1 MLKKEVNMLSG
12 PIMPGLVAIT
22 MPVLLM
28 NVLQSLFNI
37 IDMTMLK
44 LFIPDS
50 DVAVGAVGVCGML
63 ITLVSCLVTGV
74 ATGANVV
81 IAKCIG
87 QGKQDRVDKAV
98 GTAVVFSLLGGLLL
112 AFIGIFCAETF
123 LRWMN
128 CPDTLLAPATLYFQ
142 LYFVGAPILMLY
154 TFCAAILRST
164 GDTKRT
170 MVYSLTGGIVKVIAT
185 YVFVALFGLTVD
197 GVAYATI
204 VSWVIS
210 AALAYVAL
218 AKNDGMVKIKRAYL
232 GLYMSELREMVSI
245 GIPTGLQAALYSV
258 ANVIITATVN
268 GFGDAAATGVSIANN
283 FDGLLYQISIA
294 PAVAVLPYVSQNIG
308 AGNVKRAT
316 QSVWHGV
323 LITVLFGATFGM
335 LSAIFSAELSSLVSS
350 DPTVISYSQQ
360 KMIII
365 SSTYFICGIN
375 EIMSAALRGMGK
387 PIVPTVSAL
396 IFMCGLRFVWVYL
409 IFPLYENLTFLYLV
423 WPVGWTLS
431 IITLLCFFF
440 PRIKKLRARFAE
452 REAVPLA

>member
-22 MPVLLM
+22 MPVLVM

-112 AFIGIFCAETF
+112 ALIGIFCAETF

-204 VSWVIS
+204 VSWVVS
-210 AALAYVAL
+210 AVLAYVAL
-218 AKNDGMVKIKRAYL
+218 VKNDGTVKIRRAYL
-232 GLYMSELREMVSI
+232 GLHMRELREMVSI
-245 GIPTGLQAALYSV
+245 GIPTGLQSALYSI

-268 GFGDAAATGVSIANN
+268 GFGEAATTGVSIANN
-283 FDGLLYQISIA
+283 FDGLLYQMSIA

-316 QSVWHGV
+316 QSVWRGM
-323 LITVLFGATFGM
+323 LITVSLGATFGM
-335 LSAIFSAELSSLVSS
+335 LSAIFSAELSSLMSS

-452 REAVPLA
+452 REAVRLA